1 MRRYGIYHLFIYKN
15 THVCIYIYIYVCPHF
30 DIDMFYYV
38 FMDQINEFGI
48 DNKQGIP
55 SSPPIIILQISTS
68 FGFIFLELYI

>member
-1 MRRYGIYHLFIYKN
+1 MKRYGMKFITCLYTTIH
-15 THVCIYIYIYVCPHF
+15 THIYIYMHPHF

-48 DNKQGIP
+48 DNKQGMP